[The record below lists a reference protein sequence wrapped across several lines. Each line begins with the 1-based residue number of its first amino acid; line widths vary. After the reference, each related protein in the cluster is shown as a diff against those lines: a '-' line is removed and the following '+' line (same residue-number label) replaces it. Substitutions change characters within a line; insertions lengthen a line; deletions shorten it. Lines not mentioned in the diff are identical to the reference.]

1 MDLFSELML
10 VISHPLFFFFMKKF
24 GGFED
29 ILNK

>member
-10 VISHPLFFFFMKKF
+10 VISQPLFFLMKKF